1 MSLPPSS
8 GKHVSGG
15 ARRYRSAILA
25 GFYVGVA
32 LFIVHELLSD
42 SSLEEQIRALA
53 ISVAAG
59 VFVALAVALLR
70 SWDHNRASSQHEV
83 ERRIDLGTS
92 KARPLPKQPRK
103 RSRNARS

>member
-1 MSLPPSS
+1 MSD
-8 GKHVSGG
+8 G

-32 LFIVHELLSD
+32 LFIVHEVLSD

-59 VFVALAVALLR
+59 VLVALVVALLR
-70 SWDHNRASSQHEV
+70 GWDRNRASSQHEV
-83 ERRIDLGTS
+83 ERRIDLGIGE
-92 KARPLPKQPRK
+92 ARPLPKQPRK
-103 RSRNARS
+103 RSRSARS